1 MRKNLL
7 LALFVFCS
15 ALAMA
20 QSKITG
26 KVTSADDG
34 SGIPGVTVSIKGTNN
49 GTQTNSS
56 GEYSIN
62 ATSKQTLVFSF
73 VGMKTVEEVVG
84 NRVIINVGM
93 ENTLEGLSEVVV
105 TAYGQA
111 AKRDLTGSQISI
123 KGDAIQ
129 NLPITTIE
137 QGLQG
142 RTPGVQMTQGSGKL
156 GSAIQIRVR
165 GAASISA
172 GNEPLYVIDNIP
184 VTSQPQ
190 NATVTEPI
198 NPLADLNP
206 ADIESIEIL
215 KDASAAALF
224 GSRASNGV
232 VIITTKKGKSGRTSV
247 NVGYLTG
254 VSSPTSKGNFMSGP
268 EYVQFFKEAAEN
280 EGYDFIEELDG
291 NLGNYDL
298 EADEKWTDESF
309 QKGSFSQANFNIN
322 GGNDK
327 TRFYIGGGLNN
338 QVGILVGNAY
348 DRNNVRMNLDHSIS
362 SKFKIGSSIAF
373 SRSINRLV
381 PDDNAF
387 TNPLQLN
394 ALPPIQKIIDPE
406 TNDYN
411 FNTIYFNN
419 LLEIKYGFNRGTTY
433 RTFANFNASYQ
444 ILPGLTFSSE
454 YGLDLLSL
462 QEEEYRGRLT
472 ETGSSRNGYGYQNQ
486 RRNLTWTTNNLLN
499 YSKTFGSST
508 LDLLGGITYQEGG
521 YSRIAA
527 EGSSFP
533 NDKFKKI
540 ASAAVISFGTS
551 EESKFA
557 IASYLARA
565 NYKLNNKYIFGLSG
579 RLDGSSRFGSNNR
592 YGFFPAVSG
601 AWIISDE
608 GFLKDNKVIS
618 FLKLRTSYGL
628 TGNSEIGN
636 FDSRS
641 LWAASA
647 YADQSGIIPTR
658 IGNPDL
664 KWETTKQFDLGID
677 FGLFDRKLS
686 GAIDVYTRTTNDLLL
701 NRPVP
706 NTSGFGA
713 VTENIGSLNNKGIE
727 LSLNASP
734 LTGKFTWDI
743 NFNISKNIN
752 KVTKLNGEPIY
763 PGGRFLNR
771 VAEGEPI
778 GYFYGVAF
786 AGADPAN
793 GDALFYVDETR
804 TTTTNDYSEA
814 KQQKVG
820 DPNPAFTGG
829 LTNTFKFKGFDLS
842 VLTQF
847 VYGNDIYNVAGF
859 FQSVSG
865 DYFDNQTR
873 DQLNAWKK
881 EGDITMVPQARL
893 YGANGAQASSR
904 WLQDGSFLRI
914 KTITFGYNVP
924 AQLVTK
930 LKFQSARIYLATQ
943 NPFTFTKYQGYD
955 PEVNTFY
962 SASSNQNANIL
973 LGSDFY
979 TPPQQ
984 KTFSVGLNLGF

>member
-15 ALAMA
+15 ALVSMA

-291 NLGNYDL
+291 NLGNFDL

-373 SRSINRLV
+373 SRN
-381 PDDNAF
+381 
-387 TNPLQLN
+387 
-394 ALPPIQKIIDPE
+394 
-406 TNDYN
+406 
-411 FNTIYFNN
+411 
-419 LLEIKYGFNRGTTY
+419 
-433 RTFANFNASYQ
+433 
-444 ILPGLTFSSE
+444 
-454 YGLDLLSL
+454 
-462 QEEEYRGRLT
+462 
-472 ETGSSRNGYGYQNQ
+472 
-486 RRNLTWTTNNLLN
+486 
-499 YSKTFGSST
+499 
-508 LDLLGGITYQEGG
+508 
-521 YSRIAA
+521 
-527 EGSSFP
+527 
-533 NDKFKKI
+533 
-540 ASAAVISFGTS
+540 
-551 EESKFA
+551 
-557 IASYLARA
+557 
-565 NYKLNNKYIFGLSG
+565 
-579 RLDGSSRFGSNNR
+579 
-592 YGFFPAVSG
+592 
-601 AWIISDE
+601 WI
-608 GFLKDNKVIS
+608 
-618 FLKLRTSYGL
+618 
-628 TGNSEIGN
+628 
-636 FDSRS
+636 
-641 LWAASA
+641 
-647 YADQSGIIPTR
+647 
-658 IGNPDL
+658 
-664 KWETTKQFDLGID
+664 
-677 FGLFDRKLS
+677 
-686 GAIDVYTRTTNDLLL
+686 
-701 NRPVP
+701 
-706 NTSGFGA
+706 
-713 VTENIGSLNNKGIE
+713 
-727 LSLNASP
+727 
-734 LTGKFTWDI
+734 
-743 NFNISKNIN
+743 
-752 KVTKLNGEPIY
+752 
-763 PGGRFLNR
+763 
-771 VAEGEPI
+771 
-778 GYFYGVAF
+778 
-786 AGADPAN
+786 
-793 GDALFYVDETR
+793 
-804 TTTTNDYSEA
+804 
-814 KQQKVG
+814 
-820 DPNPAFTGG
+820 
-829 LTNTFKFKGFDLS
+829 
-842 VLTQF
+842 
-847 VYGNDIYNVAGF
+847 
-859 FQSVSG
+859 
-865 DYFDNQTR
+865 
-873 DQLNAWKK
+873 
-881 EGDITMVPQARL
+881 
-893 YGANGAQASSR
+893 
-904 WLQDGSFLRI
+904 
-914 KTITFGYNVP
+914 
-924 AQLVTK
+924 
-930 LKFQSARIYLATQ
+930 
-943 NPFTFTKYQGYD
+943 
-955 PEVNTFY
+955 
-962 SASSNQNANIL
+962 
-973 LGSDFY
+973 
-979 TPPQQ
+979 
-984 KTFSVGLNLGF
+984 